1 MILIISAVFPPDQ
14 GTSAYITYELAIAL
28 SDTREVKVLT
38 PKPTRPLRFSFHN
51 VNLRKNKFE
60 QIILNSY
67 TCPEFKLFG
76 RIKES
81 YSFGRHASEYIKKN
95 RSEIDGIYINAWPML
110 AQYSIAKSAK
120 KYSLPSIIQIDDIY
134 PESLA
139 TKIPVIG
146 NLLIKLLLPM
156 DKFILHNVS
165 KILVISEEMRDI
177 LVESRKI
184 QEDKIEVI
192 HNWQDETEFIRY
204 HENKKSSIKSDYTEK
219 PFSFMYLG
227 NIGPVAGVEFL
238 IESFVKAKLK
248 NALLIIAGAGS
259 MKDQCIRIA
268 ASYKNKNI
276 HFKDVPNGM
285 VPEIQDEADV
295 MLLPVKKGAAMS
307 SIPSKV
313 IAYMFSKKPVIACVD
328 DGSDTS
334 KTIEN
339 AKCGWILP
347 PENEDFLAAKMVS
360 VVSLPRNELNNIGMN
375 GFLYAM
381 DNLSKKKNLE
391 KMINIIS
398 NVI

>member
-81 YSFGRHASEYIKKN
+81 YSFGRHVSEYIKKN

-146 NLLIKLLLPM
+146 NLLIKLLLPI
-156 DKFILHNVS
+156 DKFI
-165 KILVISEEMRDI
+165 
-177 LVESRKI
+177 
-184 QEDKIEVI
+184 
-192 HNWQDETEFIRY
+192 
-204 HENKKSSIKSDYTEK
+204 
-219 PFSFMYLG
+219 
-227 NIGPVAGVEFL
+227 
-238 IESFVKAKLK
+238 
-248 NALLIIAGAGS
+248 
-259 MKDQCIRIA
+259 
-268 ASYKNKNI
+268 
-276 HFKDVPNGM
+276 
-285 VPEIQDEADV
+285 
-295 MLLPVKKGAAMS
+295 
-307 SIPSKV
+307 
-313 IAYMFSKKPVIACVD
+313 
-328 DGSDTS
+328 
-334 KTIEN
+334 
-339 AKCGWILP
+339 
-347 PENEDFLAAKMVS
+347 
-360 VVSLPRNELNNIGMN
+360 
-375 GFLYAM
+375 
-381 DNLSKKKNLE
+381 
-391 KMINIIS
+391 
-398 NVI
+398 

>member
-81 YSFGRHASEYIKKN
+81 YSFGRHVSEYIKKN

-146 NLLIKLLLPM
+146 NLLIKLFLPM

-165 KILVISEEMRDI
+165 KIFAISEEMRDI

-276 HFKDVPNGM
+276 QFKDVPYGM

-328 DGSDTS
+328 EGSDTS

-339 AKCGWILP
+339 SMCGWILP
-347 PENEDFLAAKMVS
+347 PENEDSLAAKMVS
-360 VVSLPRNELNNIGMN
+360 VVSMSRNELNNIGMN